1 MEWMY
6 NFKTILKI
14 EDLEGK
20 TVECYGKTYD
30 LVKGFVDKTYDGDG
44 ADLTKTVMVLKSQ
57 EQNLFPIFHNRV
69 LSVSCALNM

>member
-20 TVECYGKTYD
+20 TVECYGKNSD
-30 LVKGFVDKTYDGDG
+30 DDG
-44 ADLTKTVMVLKSQ
+44 ADLTITVMVLKSQ
-57 EQNLFPIFHNRV
+57 EHNLSPIFHNRV